1 MMRCPARRPLCEA
14 PHAVA
19 AAAATSAQ
27 PASARRPARGSPA
40 LAALVVC
47 AVAYGASQAFSLARA
62 RPGAAAR
69 HRQPLSLRRAEAAAE
84 VASKTGDV
92 ENYEFQAEVG
102 KVMDIIVNSLYS
114 NKDVFL
120 RELVSNAADACDKKR
135 FLALTESDA
144 PPEAMKLRI
153 TTDKEKRTLTIEDNG
168 VGMQK
173 AELVENLGRI
183 ARSGTANFV
192 QNLQSGSDDVSLI
205 GQFGV
210 GFYSAFLVA
219 SKVEVVSKSFKE
231 EGADQKAWRWIS
243 QGNEFT
249 IQPAP
254 EEEFFG
260 EQSGTKLILHLREEA
275 QEYLDT
281 GKLSDLL
288 KKYSEF
294 ITFPI
299 ELWNEKVQY
308 DQVPDES
315 APPPKE
321 GEKPKMKSVPRSV
334 YEWEVMNKMKP
345 IWLRNPEVVNQSEY
359 TEFYKTTFKAF
370 DEPLSTT
377 HFKVEGQIEFRALMF
392 IPATMPFELT
402 RDMFSEGGR
411 AMRLYVKRV
420 FINDKFEDLI
430 PRWLTFVRGVVD
442 SEDLPLNVGR
452 EILQKSRTLKII
464 RKRLVR
470 KVLDSIDDLREQ
482 KRDKYDQFWSNYG
495 KYFKVGLVEDLDYKD
510 ELKRFV
516 RFYSST
522 SGDNMTSLPEY
533 VDRMKEGQ
541 DKIYFVTGEGK
552 KAAEIAP
559 AMEKMKAKGYEVL
572 YMVDPLDEI
581 CSQSIVDFDGRKLV
595 DINKAGLDLD
605 KTEDEK
611 SKFEKLTKDYEEVA
625 AWLKK
630 QLGERVQKVE
640 IGDRLVDSPATLVQ
654 GEWGMSPMMQRYMK
668 SQTTSSS
675 QDSAFA
681 MGSRNQAILEIN
693 PEHPVI
699 QKLRTMQQTAPD
711 SEETE
716 DMVMMVYETA
726 ALIGGYNIED
736 PGEFAKRVTKLM
748 VNMGPEPG
756 SAGVVDA
763 EAA

>member
-1 MMRCPARRPLCEA
+1 MAPNVRQRSSPVLSTAVVGIAAYAAYQARSLIPEAFSVFARGRASRTASSLAQDAARRRGVLR
-14 PHAVA
+14 
-19 AAAATSAQ
+19 ATET
-27 PASARRPARGSPA
+27 
-40 LAALVVC
+40 
-47 AVAYGASQAFSLARA
+47 
-62 RPGAAAR
+62 
-69 HRQPLSLRRAEAAAE
+69 AEAG
-84 VASKTGDV
+84 TQV

-135 FLALTESDA
+135 FLALTESDT
-144 PPEAMKLRI
+144 PPEPMKLRI
-153 TTDKEKRTLTIEDNG
+153 RTDKDKRLLIIEDNG
-168 VGMQK
+168 VGMEK
-173 AELVENLGRI
+173 AELIENLGRI

-192 QNLQSGSDDVSLI
+192 KNMAQGDADVSLI

-210 GFYSAFLVA
+210 GFYSVFLVA
-219 SKVEVVSKSFKE
+219 NKVEVVSSSFKAP
-231 EGADQKAWRWIS
+231 EGERKNIKWIS
-243 QGNEFT
+243 EGSSFT
-249 IQPAP
+249 VQEAP
-254 EEEFFG
+254 EEKLFG
-260 EQSGTKLILHLREEA
+260 EQSGTKLILHLKEEA
-275 QEYLDT
+275 QEYLDS

-315 APPPKE
+315 AVAKP
-321 GEKPKMKSVPRSV
+321 GEKQKMKSVPRSV

-345 IWLRNPEVVNQSEY
+345 IWLRNPDVVNASEY
-359 TEFYKTTFKAF
+359 SEFYKTTFKAF
-370 DEPLSTT
+370 DEPLATT
-377 HFKVEGQIEFRALMF
+377 HFKVEGQIEFRALVF
-392 IPATMPFELT
+392 IPSTMPFELT
-402 RDMFSEGGR
+402 RDMFAEGGR

-430 PRWLTFVRGVVD
+430 PRWLTFTRGVVD

-470 KVLDSIDDLREQ
+470 KVLDTIDDLRE
-482 KRDKYDQFWSNYG
+482 KSPDKYDQFWNSYG

-516 RFYSST
+516 RFFSSK
-522 SGDNMTSLPEY
+522 SGDNQTSIPEY
-533 VDRMKEGQ
+533 ISRMKEGQ
-541 DKIYFVTGEGK
+541 DKIYFVTGEGR

-559 AMEKMKAKGYEVL
+559 AMEKMKQKGYEVL

-581 CSQSIVDFDGRKLV
+581 CSQSIVDFEGKKLM
-595 DINKAGLDLD
+595 DINKAGLDVA
-605 KTEDEK
+605 KTEEEK
-611 SKFEKLTKDYEEVA
+611 QQMEEVSKDYESVA
-625 AWLKK
+625 TWLKK
-630 QLGERVQKVE
+630 VLGERVQKVQISE
-640 IGDRLVDSPATLVQ
+640 RLVDSPATLVQ

-675 QDSAFA
+675 SDSAFA
-681 MGSRNQAILEIN
+681 IGSRNQAILEIN
-693 PEHPVI
+693 PSHPVI
-699 QKLRTMQQTAPD
+699 EQLKFAMETDPESD
-711 SEETE
+711 DTE
-716 DMVMMVYETA
+716 DKVMMVYETA
-726 ALIGGYNIED
+726 ALIGGYQIED

-748 VNMGPEPG
+748 ASVGG
-756 SAGVVDA
+756 RSGRSVTDA
-763 EAA
+763 EVLQ